1 MLNAT
6 TKELLLLFPATNA
19 FHRLERNEL
28 TSLLRKVTE
37 RGVQARIL
45 TPIDNQ
51 IRKLANTSIDQIEV
65 NPVVSQQGINST
77 IIVSDNKS
85 SLIIELKDDSKHIFK
100 EVNGLAV
107 YSNSAS
113 SVWTHTTIFENL
125 WIHSNLT
132 M

>member
-1 MLNAT
+1 M
-6 TKELLLLFPATNA
+6 
-19 FHRLERNEL
+19 
-28 TSLLRKVTE
+28 
-37 RGVQARIL
+37 

-51 IRKLANTSIDQIEV
+51 IRKLTNTLIDLIEV

-77 IIVSDNKS
+77 IIVSDDES
-85 SLIIELKDDSKHIFK
+85 SLIIELKDDGRYIFE

-113 SVWTHTTIFENL
+113 SVWAHTTIFENL
-125 WIHSNLT
+125 WVHSNLT